1 MKLLLCF
8 SKHCSCLLFNVW
20 HREIPKAEIVQPEI
34 TFVTQ
39 ADRGAYDRS
48 NKECR
53 NIWGWGGALD
63 KHRNWRGLVVRWN
76 KYYSYYFKN
85 KNISKKIKLML
96 KNKII
101 DKTLTYALETLT
113 LTKRDWKQLNTCDR
127 KVYRRILDALYG
139 NEKGN
144 FRLLINEV
152 IYANIKKPTLTETI
166 RLHEWQLHVL
176 SVTGTNKY
184 QCHNF
189 WLDSWYIIITVMY
202 QPY

>member
-1 MKLLLCF
+1 
-8 SKHCSCLLFNVW
+8 
-20 HREIPKAEIVQPEI
+20 
-34 TFVTQ
+34 
-39 ADRGAYDRS
+39 
-48 NKECR
+48 
-53 NIWGWGGALD
+53 
-63 KHRNWRGLVVRWN
+63 
-76 KYYSYYFKN
+76 
-85 KNISKKIKLML
+85 ML